1 MKKGIAS
8 TELNFPLYLYDI
20 HTSAYLQF
28 KGLNPELKKEGTR
41 VVFCFPNTPKTQTL
55 IDEYHNNPIVQLL
68 DYVSHLR
75 RLRSQMLSMRD

>member
-1 MKKGIAS
+1 MRKINAS
-8 TELNFPLYLYDI
+8 NTLNFPLYLYDI

-41 VVFCFPNTPKTQTL
+41 VVFCFPNTPETQYL
-55 IDEYHNNPIVQLL
+55 IDDYHNNPIVQLL

-75 RLRSQMLSMRD
+75 RLRSQMLSMRN